1 MVFPEDILIRVILF
15 ALGAFGFWVARHIY
29 VHKRSE
35 EQPLVCMVG
44 FDCHA
49 VVHSDYAKF
58 LGIHVEVLGM
68 FYYGAVTLFYAF
80 LLFLANVIFM
90 LQIVGVGQAYLADRF
105 TYIPYL
111 GLANT
116 LPIMLTD
123 FMILLSFTA
132 FLFSAYLIGIQ
143 QFVIKKWCS
152 WCLVSASVSTTIFIV
167 TILFYNLSE
176 MFAVFLK

>member
-29 VHKRSE
+29 IHKRSE
-35 EQPLVCMVG
+35 AEPLVCMVG

-80 LLFLANVIFM
+80 LLF
-90 LQIVGVGQAYLADRF
+90 
-105 TYIPYL
+105 
-111 GLANT
+111 LANT

-176 MFAVFLK
+176 MFAIFLK

>member
-35 EQPLVCMVG
+35 EKPLVCMVG

-80 LLFLANVIFM
+80 LLF
-90 LQIVGVGQAYLADRF
+90 
-105 TYIPYL
+105 
-111 GLANT
+111 LANT